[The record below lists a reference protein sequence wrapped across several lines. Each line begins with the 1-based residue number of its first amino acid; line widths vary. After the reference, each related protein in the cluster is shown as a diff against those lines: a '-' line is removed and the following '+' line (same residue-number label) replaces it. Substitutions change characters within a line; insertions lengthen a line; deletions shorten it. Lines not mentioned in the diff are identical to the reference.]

1 MLADVILLEKRV
13 LQMNT
18 KYEQQDKEIRVML
31 KERELH
37 ADLLDKATSPTAT
50 TM

>member
-13 LQMNT
+13 LQLNA
-18 KYEQQDKEIRVML
+18 KYEQQDKEMKVML

-37 ADLLDKATSPTAT
+37 ADLLDKTTFNAAT
-50 TM
+50 TV